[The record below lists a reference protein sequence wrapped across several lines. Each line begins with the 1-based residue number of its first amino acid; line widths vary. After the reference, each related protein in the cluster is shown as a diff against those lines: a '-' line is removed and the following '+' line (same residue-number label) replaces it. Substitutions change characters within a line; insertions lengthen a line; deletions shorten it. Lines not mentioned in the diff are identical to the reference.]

1 MASKFVIFAA
11 FVAVAQAGV
20 IGYEPHH
27 PQHYSDATAVSY
39 SSVSAPV
46 AAYNA
51 APAIKYS
58 APAIKYSAPAIQ
70 YSAPA
75 IQYSA
80 PLVKYAAPATYVS
93 SGHEEE
99 HYAPAQYDFGYS
111 VHDPHT
117 GDIKEQHENREGD
130 VVKGSYSFVEADGTK
145 RIVEYTADK
154 HNGFNAI
161 VHREGTSTVSAAVPA
176 IAKYSAPVVAK
187 VAAPVAYAAPIAKFA
202 YAAPSHGHYYH

>member
-1 MASKFVIFAA
+1 MAFQFVIFAA
-11 FVAVAQAGV
+11 FAAVAQAGV

-39 SSVSAPV
+39 SSVSVPV

-51 APAIKYS
+51 APAIKYAAPAFKYS
-58 APAIKYSAPAIQ
+58 APAIKYA
-70 YSAPA
+70 
-75 IQYSA
+75 A
-80 PLVKYAAPATYVS
+80 PLVKYAAPAAYVS

-99 HYAPAQYDFGYS
+99 HYAPAHYEFGYS

-117 GDIKEQHENREGD
+117 GDIKDQHETREGD

-145 RIVEYTADK
+145 RIVDYTADK
-154 HNGFNAI
+154 HSGFNAI
-161 VHREGTSTVSAAVPA
+161 VHREGTPIVQAPA
-176 IAKYSAPVVAK
+176 PAKYSAPVVAK
-187 VAAPVAYAAPIAKFA
+187 VAAPVAYAAPIAKLA